1 MTIWE
6 AHEATNL
13 CTLRLLAPDRN
24 TSNLGDGTCN
34 GNDQVFLIK
43 RDFLIVDGDSG
54 ILKINLSAPLG
65 AANIPK
71 SPLINESLH
80 SPFIL

>member
-1 MTIWE
+1 MV
-6 AHEATNL
+6 HVMG
-13 CTLRLLAPDRN
+13 RSP
-24 TSNLGDGTCN
+24 S
-34 GNDQVFLIK
+34 NDQVFLIK

-54 ILKINLSAPLG
+54 ILEINLSAPLG

-71 SPLINESLH
+71 SPLISESLH